1 MKQKILLTGDDGYN
15 SIGIRLLIHLLHD
28 SYDLNIAA
36 TKVQQSGVGGKINMK
51 GGEIQE
57 IIVDGVSGISVDGSP
72 VDAIECANVY
82 YKEKFD
88 WVISGMNLGVN
99 IGGYNISSGTF
110 SAAFYS
116 LFSGLATRVIAVSL
130 DIDPS
135 LHGYTH
141 NGTDSLAKYIEY
153 PGIPLS
159 HLLPIIF
166 STPWYDAPLFNI
178 NFPYG
183 DKYNR
188 KVSITSLRKK
198 TEGYWTGP
206 VVDLDNQRFYYP
218 SLDHKAGDTDITI
231 DAGAIAQG
239 YVSVTPL
246 FPYMIP
252 DGQDRQKYIPKKK
265 IFSL

>member
-15 SIGIRLLIHLLHD
+15 SIGIRLLIHLLAD

-51 GGEIQE
+51 GGEIRE
-57 IIVDGVSGISVDGSP
+57 ITVDGISGISVDGSP

-82 YKEKFD
+82 YKDRFD

-116 LFSGLATRVIAVSL
+116 LYSDIASRVLAVSL

-135 LHGYTH
+135 LHGYAH
-141 NGTDSLAKYIEY
+141 NGTDSITQYLEY
-153 PGIPLS
+153 PGVPLS
-159 HLLPIIF
+159 RLLPIIF
-166 STPWYDAPLFNI
+166 STPWYDAPLFNV
-178 NFPYG
+178 NFPYRE
-183 DKYNR
+183 KYNH
-188 KVSITSLRKK
+188 KVSITSLRRK
-198 TEGYWTGP
+198 TEEYWSGP
-206 VVDLDNQRFYYP
+206 VVDLENQRFYYP
-218 SLDHKAGDTDITI
+218 SLDHKSGDSDITS

-239 YVSVTPL
+239 YVSVSPL
-246 FPYMIP
+246 FPYMAP
-252 DGQDRQKYIPKKK
+252 EGQDRQENIPKER

>member
-15 SIGIRLLIHLLHD
+15 SIGIRLLIHLLAD

-51 GGEIQE
+51 GGEVRE
-57 IIVDGVSGISVDGSP
+57 ITVDGVTGISVDGSP
-72 VDAIECANVY
+72 VDAIECANEY
-82 YKEKFD
+82 YKNRFD

-116 LFSGLATRVIAVSL
+116 LYSGLAPRVLAVSL

-135 LHGYTH
+135 LHGYNH
-141 NGTDSLAKYIEY
+141 NGTDSLTQYVEY

-159 HLLPIIF
+159 RLLPIIF
-166 STPWYDAPLFNI
+166 STPLYDAPLFNI
-178 NFPYG
+178 NFPYRE
-183 DKYNR
+183 KYNH
-188 KVSITSLRKK
+188 KVSVTSLRKK
-198 TEGYWTGP
+198 TERYWAGP
-206 VVDLDNQRFYYP
+206 VVDLENQRFYYP
-218 SLDHKAGDTDITI
+218 SLDHRSGDNDITI

-246 FPYMIP
+246 FPDMS
-252 DGQDRQKYIPKKK
+252 RENTVKTNHVPKQK